1 MLLQCCCKVAVVSIA
16 YLVTRLLQG
25 CYNLVRMAYNRVVTV
40 ISGHNENTG
49 AVTSGPT
56 RAVDD

>member
-1 MLLQCCCKVAVVSIA
+1 MVSIA

-25 CYNLVRMAYNRVVTV
+25 CYNLVHRMAYNRVVTV